1 MTDHMKGTAM
11 APRTA
16 PLSAWAAQAT
26 PKTSEKGYARSRKE
40 NPMTGCETCSF
51 VGPPYS
57 KSHGELLELHRA
69 IHQLAECF
77 ERTYRFDF
85 RRWLGQ

>member
-1 MTDHMKGTAM
+1 
-11 APRTA
+11 
-16 PLSAWAAQAT
+16 
-26 PKTSEKGYARSRKE
+26 
-40 NPMTGCETCSF
+40 MTGCETCSF

-69 IHQLAECF
+69 MHQIAEYF
-77 ERTYRFDF
+77 ERTYGFYF

>member
-1 MTDHMKGTAM
+1 
-11 APRTA
+11 
-16 PLSAWAAQAT
+16 
-26 PKTSEKGYARSRKE
+26 
-40 NPMTGCETCSF
+40 MTGCETCSF

-57 KSHGELLELHRA
+57 KFHGELLELHRA

-77 ERTYRFDF
+77 ERTYGFYF